1 MSTPKR
7 HAMEGDDTRQVVMKN
22 WRDSSSSPPPS
33 EDASPSSSPGY
44 ESPPSAVP
52 LPWERDDDDG
62 DDEFQLSPAS
72 PPLTQT
78 TEREE
83 RSPPTIYVLPDA
95 SIVLSADGVVRIP
108 DRPANP
114 EPSTSQRDNSETDPE
129 VCDIM
134 IEEAVSNL
142 IAYNWRRSG
151 RTLDEATT
159 NTCQDITATIMSSEW
174 QEQVKEYVRAYS
186 CRP

>member
-1 MSTPKR
+1 MNGPSSEGAKTTGPEKVMKWLPNNSAEILFSSSVDSCSTPSLIII
-7 HAMEGDDTRQVVMKN
+7 TT
-22 WRDSSSSPPPS
+22 
-33 EDASPSSSPGY
+33 
-44 ESPPSAVP
+44 
-52 LPWERDDDDG
+52 
-62 DDEFQLSPAS
+62 DDEEEEEDSTSQSNAMS
-72 PPLTQT
+72 ISSDDMEATT

-95 SIVLSADGVVRIP
+95 SILLYADGEAWIP

-114 EPSTSQRDNSETDPE
+114 EQSTSQSDSSETDPE

-151 RTLDEATT
+151 RTLDEAMA
-159 NTCQDITATIMSSEW
+159 NTCHDIKPGAHGRIGSVATAH
-174 QEQVKEYVRAYS
+174 
-186 CRP
+186 